1 MHPITLKN
9 MLAGLILILIWPAV
23 YALEVGD
30 TAPDFSLQATDGKTY
45 TLSDF
50 QGKQNVVIAWFPRA
64 YTRGCTIECK
74 SLTEKGYLI
83 KKYQAT
89 YFMASVD
96 PLEENKGFAAKH
108 AADFPLLSDPEKIT
122 AAAYGVL
129 HERGYAVRHT
139 FYIDLDGKISA
150 IDREVKPATSAEDMA
165 AMLGKLGV
173 ALRHPAPSADNL
185 KMVP

>member
-1 MHPITLKN
+1 MHGFTLRNIITGL
-9 MLAGLILILIWPAV
+9 LLILCLPSA
-23 YALEVGD
+23 YALEAGD
-30 TAPDFSLQATDGKTY
+30 MAPDFSLMATDGKTY

-50 QGKQNVVIAWFPRA
+50 QGKQAVVIAWFPRA
-64 YTRGCTIECK
+64 YTKGCTIECK
-74 SLTEKGYLI
+74 SLTEKGHLI

-96 PLEENKGFAAKH
+96 PLEDNKGFAAEH
-108 AADFPLLSDPEKIT
+108 EADFPLLSDPEKTT

-129 HERGYAVRHT
+129 HEKGYSVRHT
-139 FYIDLDGKISA
+139 FYIGLDGKISA

-173 ALRHPAPSADNL
+173 ALR
-185 KMVP
+185 